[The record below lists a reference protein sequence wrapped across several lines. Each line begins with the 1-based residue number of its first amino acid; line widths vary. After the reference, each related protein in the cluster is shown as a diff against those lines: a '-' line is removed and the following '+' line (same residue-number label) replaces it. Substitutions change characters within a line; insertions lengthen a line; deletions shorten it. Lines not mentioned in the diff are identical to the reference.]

1 MVLLTTETASCRLY
15 VTCFPQGKG
24 KPCSEM
30 HMNEWHPG
38 DLLHW
43 GCLVL
48 LLCSPPT
55 FSTLHW
61 PRKIVTICLWLEQEL
76 PWAASAVSFAEGGY
90 WADWPFA
97 QWYCWTCFL
106 IRSELIVYPHSVV
119 PPLGKPT
126 IGLTVTKVT
135 KPRPWAWIRSS
146 LSLAVSTKYL
156 CLHCRCYTLWL
167 PETLA

>member
-38 DLLHW
+38 HQWTPPGDLLHW

-48 LLCSPPT
+48 LLCSLPT

-97 QWYCWTCFL
+97 QWCCWTCFL
-106 IRSELIVYPHSVV
+106 ISL
-119 PPLGKPT
+119 
-126 IGLTVTKVT
+126 
-135 KPRPWAWIRSS
+135 SS
-146 LSLAVSTKYL
+146 LSTHILLFLLLVNQWLASL
-156 CLHCRCYTLWL
+156 WQRWQSQGLGPGLDPHCR
-167 PETLA
+167 